1 MNALDALAVRCAQA
15 PDALILHEPE
25 RSWTGAALQQRI
37 ADWQQRLAAIELP
50 GQDRLRLVSLLD
62 NGVDAVALDLAARR
76 LGAVHVPL
84 PAFFHPRQIEHV
96 LSSVGADALIRTDP
110 SAVTGWSM
118 QSFQPTQRQ
127 ALPAGTDLITFT
139 SGTTGTPKG
148 VCLPWTQLDRV
159 AASLV
164 QASGTRAPHR
174 HLCLLPLGVLL
185 EQVGG
190 IYAPIQAGAEIVLLP
205 LAQTGLQGA
214 AAVDGT
220 VLAHNLRQWQAHS
233 AILLPQMLD
242 ALVEAVLTG
251 HNPGPQLRFL
261 AVGGGRVAAASIERA
276 RDLGLPVYQGYGLSE
291 AGSVVCLE
299 RPAAAHAGS
308 VGQPLAHQSLQ
319 IDDNGQIWL
328 DEPGFV
334 GYLGDPL
341 APPRPWPT
349 GDLGVRTATGEI
361 ELRGRLGHRLI
372 TSFGRNVSPE
382 WVESELTAHPALA
395 QAFVHGDGC
404 PYLSAVVVP
413 AHTDLSEAELSAAIA
428 TVNLDLPDYARI
440 RTHRRA
446 APFRVE
452 DGLLTANGRL
462 QRAALLARYES
473 DPSTTASTATSLEHA

>member
-15 PDALILHEPE
+15 PDAVILHEPE
-25 RSWTGAALQQRI
+25 RSWTGATLQQRI

-50 GQDRLRLVSLLD
+50 GQERLRLVSLLD

-96 LSSVGADALIRTDP
+96 LSAVGADALIRTDP
-110 SAVTGWSM
+110 TAPVGWSM

-139 SGTTGTPKG
+139 SGTTGTAKG

-164 QASGTRAPHR
+164 QASGTGAPHR

-190 IYAPIQAGAEIVLLP
+190 IYAPLLAGAEIVLLP

-220 VLAHNLRQWQAHS
+220 VLADNLRRWQAHS

-242 ALVEAVLTG
+242 ALVEAVLAG

-276 RDLGLPVYQGYGLSE
+276 RELGLPVHQGYGLSE

-299 RPAAAHAGS
+299 RPGAERAGS
-308 VGQPLAHQSLQ
+308 VGQPLPHQALRL
-319 IDDNGQIWL
+319 DDDGQIWL
-328 DEPGFV
+328 DEPGYL
-334 GYLGDPL
+334 GYLGDAL

-349 GDLGVRTATGEI
+349 GDLGVLTATGEI

-382 WVESELTAHPALA
+382 WVESELTAHPAVA

-404 PYLSAVVVP
+404 PFLSAVIVP
-413 AHTDLSEAELSAAIA
+413 ARTDLSEAELSAAIA
-428 TVNLDLPDYARI
+428 EVNEGLPDYARI
-440 RTHRRA
+440 RIHRRA

-462 QRAALLARYES
+462 QRAALLARYGNDLS
-473 DPSTTASTATSLEHA
+473 STTPAATSLEHA